1 MADLDTTFTPAL
13 AELDAQ
19 HLRRRRREVVAGE
32 VPTLVVDGQ
41 PLLAFAGNDYLGLA
55 HHPAL
60 LAAAAEAAGLGAGAT
75 ASALIAGHS
84 PAHAALEDELAAFAG
99 ADAALLF
106 HSGYAANTGVIPAL
120 VGPSDAVFSDAL
132 NHASLIDGVRLS
144 GASRQVVPH
153 RDLEALDAALAAA
166 SGARRRLVVCDAVYS
181 MDGDLAPLPELLAL
195 CERHDAWLMVDDA
208 HGFGVLGDGGA
219 GTVEHF
225 GVEGHPRLVH
235 MATLGKAAGVAG
247 AFVAGPKALVE
258 WLANRARTYVFAT
271 ALPPMVVQS
280 LRAALRLIEAE
291 PQRRRHLHHLI
302 ARFRAGA
309 AGLPWTLLPSATAIQ
324 PLVIGGNAE
333 VLALDAALRRRG
345 LWVPAIRPPTVP
357 AGSAR
362 LRMSLS
368 AAHTEADVDR
378 LCAVLH
384 QLAVSGIL
392 DG

>member
-1 MADLDTTFTPAL
+1 MADLHTTFTPAL
-13 AELDAQ
+13 ADLDDR
-19 HLRRRRREVVAGE
+19 HLRRRRRVVAAGE
-32 VPTLVVDGQ
+32 GATLVVDGQ

-60 LAAAAEAAGLGAGAT
+60 RGAAAEAAALGAGAT
-75 ASALIAGHS
+75 ASALIAGQS
-84 PAHAALEDELAAFAG
+84 PAHAALEADLAAFVG

-120 VGPSDAVFSDAL
+120 VGPTDAVFSDAL

-144 GASRQVVPH
+144 GASRHVVPH
-153 RDLEALDAALAAA
+153 QDLRALDAALAAA

-181 MDGDLAPLPELLAL
+181 MDGDVAPLPDLLTL

-208 HGFGVLGDGGA
+208 HGFGVLGDRGA

-225 GVEGHPRLVH
+225 GVAGHPRLVH

-247 AFVAGPKALVE
+247 AFVVGPRSLVE

-280 LRAALRLIEAE
+280 LRAALRLIDGE
-291 PQRRRHLHHLI
+291 PQRRRHLQALI

-309 AGLPWTLLPSATAIQ
+309 GGLPWPLLPSATAIQ
-324 PLVIGGNAE
+324 PLVVGGNAE
-333 VLALDAALRRRG
+333 VLALDAALRARG

-357 AGSAR
+357 VGSAR
-362 LRMSLS
+362 LRVSLS

-378 LCAVLH
+378 LCAALRA
-384 QLAVSGIL
+384 LAVSGIL